1 MIVRDTNV
9 VSGAWDQ
16 PSAHVTDGLS
26 RQEENDLHL
35 TAISQAGLLFGM
47 AVLPASKR
55 RRVKE
60 QALEDLLDNV
70 FADRILP
77 FDGKAT
83 RSSAVLFASARSC
96 GLAVKSADGQIAAIA
111 ATHGVPVATRET
123 SPTVTMG
130 LTIIDPWQPQA

>member
-1 MIVRDTNV
+1 M
-9 VSGAWDQ
+9 GW
-16 PSAHVTDGLS
+16 LS
-26 RQEENDLHL
+26 RQDEYDLHL
-35 TAISQAGLLFGM
+35 TAISQAELLFGM
-47 AVLPASKR
+47 AVFPAGKHR
-55 RRVKE
+55 RAKE
-60 QALEDLLDNV
+60 RALEALLKDV
-70 FADRILP
+70 FADRVPP

-96 GLAVKSADGQIAAIA
+96 GLAVKSADGQIAAID